1 MPKSKTCLAHWDIRP
16 VGMKRSLTKL
26 GVCGCP
32 PTKQCPPGVYLHTC
46 MHLCSIRGLRHGPEL
61 LGGKRRC
68 YPKSSFPELRS
79 ACCACNLG
87 HHRFRNVFY
96 RIRSTFP
103 YFMERLQTWL
113 IFSLSLIL
121 QLQNG
126 HPNQTLANGLHTGR
140 RPSLVLLSAPTAPP
154 TLPCFP
160 YQWFKVAA
168 IYKDAPQTFQK
179 STCGCPQWAI
189 HSLTHSPYAC
199 LLHT

>member
-1 MPKSKTCLAHWDIRP
+1 MGAPQPSNAPQVCTCTHA
-16 VGMKRSLTKL
+16 
-26 GVCGCP
+26 C
-32 PTKQCPPGVYLHTC
+32 TC
-46 MHLCSIRGLRHGPEL
+46 APFMVSATGLNSWEGRDHVT
-61 LGGKRRC
+61 

-87 HHRFRNVFY
+87 DHRFRNVFY

-126 HPNQTLANGLHTGR
+126 HPNQTLTNGLHTGR

-179 STCGCPQWAI
+179 STCGCRSGPFI
-189 HSLTHSPYAC
+189 H
-199 LLHT
+199 

>member
-16 VGMKRSLTKL
+16 VGMKRSLTKV

-126 HPNQTLANGLHTGR
+126 HPNQTPLETLCSSPPLIPGAL
-140 RPSLVLLSAPTAPP
+140 PLLSANPSVN
-154 TLPCFP
+154 LI
-160 YQWFKVAA
+160 FK
-168 IYKDAPQTFQK
+168 PN
-179 STCGCPQWAI
+179 S
-189 HSLTHSPYAC
+189 
-199 LLHT
+199 